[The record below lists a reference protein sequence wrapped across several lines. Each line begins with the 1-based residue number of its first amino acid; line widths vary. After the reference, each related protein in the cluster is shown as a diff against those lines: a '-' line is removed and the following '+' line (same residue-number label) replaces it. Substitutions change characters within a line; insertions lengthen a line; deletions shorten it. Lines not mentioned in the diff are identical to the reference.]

1 MRAGGGTGA
10 DNRLTMGAGRF
21 VIGRQPS
28 IIAGYCRRLRISE
41 RHAAE
46 TAWGDLAVRKLK
58 IALASAL
65 ALRSK
70 EGVTAIEYGLI
81 AGLIAVAI
89 IAAVTL
95 LGVDLTATFNMIAG
109 ELSNAASL

>member
-1 MRAGGGTGA
+1 
-10 DNRLTMGAGRF
+10 
-21 VIGRQPS
+21 
-28 IIAGYCRRLRISE
+28 
-41 RHAAE
+41 
-46 TAWGDLAVRKLK
+46 
-58 IALASAL
+58 
-65 ALRSK
+65 
-70 EGVTAIEYGLI
+70 AIEYGLI